1 MLSARVTSNLPKVKK
16 RYNNFFK
23 RFPNIVTKGLEQAGV
38 QLKEIILN
46 RTDRGLDFN
55 KRKFVPY
62 SPSYSEEKGKTVVNL
77 QDTNRMLQSIDSK
90 LKSKN
95 KVQLFFRSQTQ
106 ARKALFHQKGLGKL
120 PERIFFKFNLKTEKL
135 IRQTF
140 EQFIKKEIKR
150 LKIWAREKI

>member
-1 MLSARVTSNLPKVKK
+1 M
-16 RYNNFFK
+16 
-23 RFPNIVTKGLEQAGV
+23 
-38 QLKEIILN
+38 
-46 RTDRGLDFN
+46 
-55 KRKFVPY
+55 
-62 SPSYSEEKGKTVVNL
+62 NL

-135 IRQTF
+135 IRRSF
-140 EQFIKKEIKR
+140 EQFMKKEIKR
-150 LKIWAREKI
+150 LKI

>member
-1 MLSARVTSNLPKVKK
+1 MLSAKVTSNLPLVKK
-16 RYNNFFK
+16 RFNKFFK

-38 QLKEIILN
+38 QLKEIIID

-62 SPSYSEEKGKTVVNL
+62 SPSYAEEKGKTVVNL

-95 KVQLFFRSQTQ
+95 KVQVFFRSQTQ
-106 ARKALFHQKGLGKL
+106 AKKALFHNKGLGKL
-120 PERIFFKFNLKTEKL
+120 PERKFFAYNFKTEKL
-135 IRQTF
+135 IRRTF
-140 EQFIKKEIKR
+140 EDFMKKEIKR
-150 LKIWAREKI
+150 LKI